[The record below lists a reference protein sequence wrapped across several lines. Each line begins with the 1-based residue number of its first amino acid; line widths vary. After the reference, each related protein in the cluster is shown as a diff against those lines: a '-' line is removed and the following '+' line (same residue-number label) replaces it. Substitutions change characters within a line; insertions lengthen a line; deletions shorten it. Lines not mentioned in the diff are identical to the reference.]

1 MSDEVLKALGE
12 LTLRCQ
18 MAERA
23 NRDLEVKVKRQRR
36 AIKRLSFYLWLEYV
50 SVLLL
55 AIGMAVLA
63 KEATW

>member
-23 NRDLEVKVKRQRR
+23 NRDLEVKVKRLRR
-36 AIKRLSFYLWLEYV
+36 AVRKLSFCMQLLYV
-50 SVLLL
+50 VVLFLS
-55 AIGMAVLA
+55 IGMAVMA
-63 KEATW
+63 GR